1 MRALPLLLALAC
13 APAWGQGFEA
23 ALLGGY
29 TTRGGLEPVAAGVTD
44 LELEGSLTWGASL
57 GWSLS
62 PKLGVEAS
70 WTRQDSAL
78 VIGTDRGQAEL
89 FDVSVDRLQASLV
102 WQLGGEQAR
111 LRPFVSAGLGAAFLG
126 APDLDGETKLAFNLG
141 AGLKWLPTRRFGA
154 RLQARYVPAYLND
167 AGSDYCDPFG
177 FCQSWLHQ
185 FELTGGVLV
194 RF

>member
-1 MRALPLLLALAC
+1 MRALPLLLVLAS

-29 TTRGGLEPVAAGVTD
+29 TTSGGLEPQAAGITD
-44 LELEGSLTWGASL
+44 LELSGSFTWGASV
-57 GWSLS
+57 GWFFS
-62 PKLGVEAS
+62 PRLGVEAS

-89 FDVSVDRLQASLV
+89 FDVSIDQLQGNLV
-102 WQLGGEQAR
+102 YQFGGEQAR
-111 LRPFVSAGLGAAFLG
+111 LRPFVSAGLGAAFFG
-126 APDLDGETKLAFNLG
+126 APGLEGETKLSLGLG
-141 AGLKWLPTRRFGA
+141 AGVKWLPTSKVGA
-154 RLQARYVPAYLND
+154 RLQARYSPTYLHD
-167 AGSDYCDPFG
+167 SGSDYCDPFG

-185 FELTGGVLV
+185 LELTGGVSF

>member
-1 MRALPLLLALAC
+1 MRALPLLFLLAC

-29 TTRGGLEPVAAGVTD
+29 TTSGGLEPKAAGITD
-44 LELEGSLTWGASL
+44 LELEGSFTWGAAVS
-57 GWSLS
+57 WFFS
-62 PKLGVEAS
+62 PRLGVEAS

-78 VIGTDRGQAEL
+78 VVGTQRGRAEM
-89 FDVSVDRLQASLV
+89 FDVTIDQLQGSLV
-102 WQLGGEQAR
+102 YQFGGQQAR

-126 APDLDGETKLAFNLG
+126 APDLESETKLSLG
-141 AGLKWLPTRRFGA
+141 LGGGVKWLPTPKVGA
-154 RLQARYVPAYLND
+154 RLQARYSPTHLND
-167 AGSDYCDPFG
+167 SGSDYCDPFG

-185 FELTGGVLV
+185 LELTGGVSF